1 MKKLVMILLAAT
13 LLLSACGSS
22 ETPASTAAGES
33 QGAESKQD
41 AENKGEFVFTVNGVE
56 VAMNA
61 EAAPIVEKLGGNPT
75 YFESE
80 SCAFKG
86 LDKQYDY
93 GSYVIYTYPKDDV
106 DYVLSVELK
115 DDTVEA
121 EGGLCIGSSQDDVI
135 KALSY
140 PDSQTNVAYMY
151 NRGAS
156 QLQFIFQD
164 KVVTSIQ
171 YTAVTE

>member
-1 MKKLVMILLAAT
+1 MKKLFVILLAAM
-13 LLLSACGSS
+13 LLFTACGGSD
-22 ETPASTAAGES
+22 TPATTTAGES
-33 QGAESKQD
+33 KEAETKQSGD
-41 AENKGEFVFTVNGVE
+41 TAEFVFTVKGVE

-61 EAAPIVEKLGGNPT
+61 EAAPIIEKLGGNPT

-93 GSYVIYTYPKDDV
+93 GSYVIYTYPLNDV
-106 DYVLSVELK
+106 DYILSVELK
-115 DDTVEA
+115 DDTVES
-121 EGGLCIGSSQDDVI
+121 EGGLCIGSSQDDVL
-135 KALSY
+135 KVLSY

-151 NRGAS
+151 TRGKC

-164 KVVTSIQ
+164 KAVTSIQ

>member
-1 MKKLVMILLAAT
+1 MKKVFVILLAAM
-13 LLLSACGSS
+13 LLLTACGGS
-22 ETPASTAAGES
+22 ETPATTAGTES
-33 QGAESKQD
+33 NAESKQD
-41 AENKGEFVFTVNGVE
+41 TENKGEFVFTVKGVE

-61 EAAPIVEKLGGNPT
+61 EAAPIIEKLGGNPT

-93 GSYVIYTYPKDDV
+93 GSYVIYTYPLDDV

-121 EGGLCIGSSQDDVI
+121 EGGLCIGSSQDDVL
-135 KALSY
+135 KVLSY
-140 PDSQTNVAYMY
+140 PDSQTNVAYNY
-151 NRGAS
+151 NRGKS

-164 KVVTSIQ
+164 KVITSIQ
-171 YTAVTE
+171 YMAVTE